1 MESTTL
7 SLEEVKATLKS
18 SFAQAGFSRQN
29 KTGEKFI
36 WYKQG
41 IMVDN
46 YSAESVAALASKFIA
61 CADLTIAECAIRG
74 VERKHAFL
82 DISDDNFGEKRFEC
96 ELRIPAS
103 PQ

>member
-7 SLEEVKATLKS
+7 SLEEVKATLKT
-18 SFAQAGFSRQN
+18 SFAKAGFSRQN
-29 KTGEKFI
+29 KRGEKFI

-46 YSAESVAALASKFIA
+46 YSAESVAALVSKFIA
-61 CADLTIAECAIRG
+61 CADLTIAECGIRG

-82 DISDDNFGEKRFEC
+82 DISNDTFVENRIDC